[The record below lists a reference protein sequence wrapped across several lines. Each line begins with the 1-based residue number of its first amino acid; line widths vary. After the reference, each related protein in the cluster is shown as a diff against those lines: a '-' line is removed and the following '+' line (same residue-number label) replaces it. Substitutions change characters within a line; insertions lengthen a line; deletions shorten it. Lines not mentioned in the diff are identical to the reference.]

1 MKSIK
6 DLCLIN
12 EAEFCK
18 PDDICYIVVD
28 KKTNE
33 RKCNYLP
40 YTGFGEGDELKKA
53 ALEMAKWLGDGFKVV
68 EMKFKDLKK

>member
-1 MKSIK
+1 MKSITQF
-6 DLCLIN
+6 IN

-33 RKCNYLP
+33 RRCCYLP

-53 ALEMAKWLGDGFKVV
+53 ALEMAKSLGDGFKVV
-68 EMKFKDLKK
+68 EMKFKDTQEK